1 MANHDNNNEI
11 KEGFVDISSNKQVN
25 KIYKKRGRAIR
36 ITSIVLSILLLIGGS
51 GLLYYYSVLNSL
63 KFVDISD
70 NNSTKAT
77 SSTLPTSDGTFSKSQ
92 LSNDE
97 LLEDSKVLNV
107 MLFGEDNAKG
117 EKFGRSDSMIMLS
130 IDNRHKKLKNA
141 DAAFLGAFQHGL
153 YFLNAPGRG
162 CFLYGLFCGLP
173 YLGRQALP
181 FVFQDCSLPFHS
193 QR

>member
-70 NNSTKAT
+70 NNPTKAT

-97 LLEDSKVLNV
+97 LLKIQKSS
-107 MLFGEDNAKG
+107 MLCCSV
-117 EKFGRSDSMIMLS
+117 RIM
-130 IDNRHKKLKNA
+130 
-141 DAAFLGAFQHGL
+141 
-153 YFLNAPGRG
+153 
-162 CFLYGLFCGLP
+162 
-173 YLGRQALP
+173 
-181 FVFQDCSLPFHS
+181 
-193 QR
+193 QRERNSAEATQ

>member
-130 IDNRHKKLKNA
+130 IDNRHKKLKMTSFQRDSYGPSSYNDMVTTKKFRDDLLSRA
-141 DAAFLGAFQHGL
+141 DDRKIRDNIANYHMETFEMHRKEQ
-153 YFLNAPGRG
+153 
-162 CFLYGLFCGLP
+162 
-173 YLGRQALP
+173 
-181 FVFQDCSLPFHS
+181 
-193 QR
+193 

>member
-1 MANHDNNNEI
+1 MAFSFDLRVYLLCDCRNLFL
-11 KEGFVDISSNKQVN
+11 GFEWWQLKAIPSIQEQIVHIRVRDGGADAVVADGLYNVHSLGQQIFCDCPGKQRV
-25 KIYKKRGRAIR
+25 
-36 ITSIVLSILLLIGGS
+36 IL
-51 GLLYYYSVLNSL
+51 
-63 KFVDISD
+63 K
-70 NNSTKAT
+70 
-77 SSTLPTSDGTFSKSQ
+77 DGQAVADT
-92 LSNDE
+92 
-97 LLEDSKVLNV
+97 V
-107 MLFGEDNAKG
+107 
-117 EKFGRSDSMIMLS
+117 
-130 IDNRHKKLKNA
+130 A